1 MPSPHPV
8 LKAALLRLGSALL
21 VMWLA
26 ASATFV
32 ALHALPGRIQDILAG
47 DLELPGLKEA
57 ISAEWGLDRSLPEQ
71 YLDFIVRIAHGDFGS
86 SYVMRQP
93 VSKIIGSQ
101 VLPTVTLALLAG
113 ALATLIALTLATL
126 TAGRPAVRVARVR
139 AISVARAPASRAS
152 VTVGSTC
159 EPMILLTGWRITYE
173 LPKSP
178 CAMRTM
184 KSRYCSGRLRSRPHS
199 ALMAS
204 FRPGSS
210 RSPARMSWMRPGSAC
225 SATKVALAASHITS
239 RALPR
244 RSRAALS
251 TGWGDGMATYLRS
264 HRSCELEGESS

>member
-1 MPSPHPV
+1 MQSPHPV

-71 YLDFIVRIAHGDFGS
+71 YLDFIVRTAHGDFGS

-93 VSKIIGSQ
+93 VSSIIGSQ

-126 TAGRPAVRVARVR
+126 TAGRPGPARR
-139 AISVARAPASRAS
+139 LAATLELAAPR
-152 VTVGSTC
+152 C
-159 EPMILLTGWRITYE
+159 R
-173 LPKSP
+173 
-178 CAMRTM
+178 
-184 KSRYCSGRLRSRPHS
+184 CSGW
-199 ALMAS
+199 A
-204 FRPGSS
+204 F
-210 RSPARMSWMRPGSAC
+210 C
-225 SATKVALAASHITS
+225 
-239 RALPR
+239 
-244 RSRAALS
+244 
-251 TGWGDGMATYLRS
+251 
-264 HRSCELEGESS
+264 C